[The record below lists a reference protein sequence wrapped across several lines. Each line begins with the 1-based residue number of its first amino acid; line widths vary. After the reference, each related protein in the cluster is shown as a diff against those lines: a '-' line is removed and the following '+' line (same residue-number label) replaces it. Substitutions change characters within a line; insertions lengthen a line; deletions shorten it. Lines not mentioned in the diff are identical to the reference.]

1 MTKNTLK
8 QLIRECIKESL
19 NENAFDMD
27 EAFSSKTVTTPKE
40 AAIILKVADM
50 LSKIGS
56 YTTPSKGKGP
66 NGNVTEIFAGFV
78 KDGKQV
84 ARVMISKNNKENEVE
99 IKVEVTSQKW
109 SSTDRNYYD
118 NPVITKSF
126 NIDDSNLIKFLKNPI
141 QGKFDAKASNVTK
154 VCDSGDSDIANKV
167 IDQANDIL
175 YKTDRADVANDYDT
189 AALYNT
195 VMRMIQKRKKNGEK
209 QITGKELADIMTH
222 GFNLNE
228 AKPLTIKN
236 LVRGSMVKIKDYDE
250 EWVVVSVN
258 KDKVRVFSVHSY
270 PENRS
275 IESFP
280 IKDIIKVLAKP
291 YKGDYMFEV

>member
-1 MTKNTLK
+1 MKLHETIK
-8 QLIRECIKESL
+8 QFLL
-19 NENAFDMD
+19 NEAKF
-27 EAFSSKTVTTPKE
+27 ASKTVTTPKE

-56 YTTPSKGKGP
+56 YTNPSKGKGP
-66 NGNVTEIFAGFV
+66 NGNVTEIFAGFM

-84 ARVMISKNNKENEVE
+84 ARVMISKNDKHENDVE

-126 NIDDSNLIKFLKNPI
+126 NIDDPNLIKFLKNPI

-154 VCDSGDSDIANKV
+154 ADDSDSADLANRV

-195 VMRMIQKRKKNGEK
+195 VRRMIQKRKKNGGEK
-209 QITGKELADIMTH
+209 QITGKELADLMTR
-222 GFNLNE
+222 GFN
-228 AKPLTIKN
+228 
-236 LVRGSMVKIKDYDE
+236 D
-250 EWVVVSVN
+250 
-258 KDKVRVFSVHSY
+258 
-270 PENRS
+270 
-275 IESFP
+275 
-280 IKDIIKVLAKP
+280 
-291 YKGDYMFEV
+291 

>member
-1 MTKNTLK
+1 MKLDETIK
-8 QLIRECIKESL
+8 QVLL
-19 NENAFDMD
+19 NEAKF
-27 EAFSSKTVTTPKE
+27 ASKTVTTPKE

-50 LSKIGS
+50 LSEIGS

-84 ARVMISKNNKENEVE
+84 ARVMISKNDKHENDVE

-109 SSTDRNYYD
+109 SSTDRNYYN

-126 NIDDSNLIKFLKNPI
+126 NIDDPNLIKFLKNPI
-141 QGKFDAKASNVTK
+141 QGKFDAKINNFKAD
-154 VCDSGDSDIANKV
+154 DSDGPYDHDSADIANRV

-195 VMRMIQKRKKNGEK
+195 VRRMIQKRKKNGGEK
-209 QITGKELADIMTH
+209 QITGKELADLMTR
-222 GFNLNE
+222 GFN
-228 AKPLTIKN
+228 
-236 LVRGSMVKIKDYDE
+236 D
-250 EWVVVSVN
+250 
-258 KDKVRVFSVHSY
+258 
-270 PENRS
+270 
-275 IESFP
+275 
-280 IKDIIKVLAKP
+280 
-291 YKGDYMFEV
+291 